1 SLWSG
6 ATNYAPSVPAS
17 TSTLTNYIT
26 PSTLG
31 VSSTTIQAGWPA
43 FAVGSGTNTTQGYRF
58 EAYSDATYTTLVASS
73 QTAVAS
79 VSTLTISGLSSFTTY
94 YLRAGAINWNSV
106 VNYVTFGS
114 TMTTAGL
121 APSPVSIAN
130 VYITS
135 ITVNYGT
142 VGGSGGYELDASS
155 TNFTSG
161 VVLSSITL
169 DNTMASLTVFGLNPD
184 TTYFLKV
191 GALYNGA
198 TTYSLTQPSTSTL
211 TNYLNPSVL

>member
-58 EAYSDATYTTLVASS
+58 EAYSDATYTTLVGSS
-73 QTAVAS
+73 VTAVAS
-79 VSTLTISGLSSFTTY
+79 QSTLTISGLSAFTTY

-114 TMTTAGL
+114 TRTDAGP
-121 APSPVSIAN
+121 APSPVNLTA
-130 VYITS
+130 VYIPSAT
-135 ITVNYGT
+135 TTYGT
-142 VGGSGGYELDASS
+142 VTGSQG
-155 TNFTSG
+155 
-161 VVLSSITL
+161 
-169 DNTMASLTVFGLNPD
+169 
-184 TTYFLKV
+184 
-191 GALYNGA
+191 
-198 TTYSLTQPSTSTL
+198 
-211 TNYLNPSVL
+211 